1 MHGLFFK
8 YEGYKFFLEG
18 DGDYEFDDCRHL
30 YGFLNYL
37 YRTDEAQ
44 KWTNE
49 MTQKNA
55 DFWFPI
61 TTATLKRGKKEETL
75 TLDFIERFQDI
86 EHRELLHDL
95 ALSKL
100 KSHYGTTNLMNSK
113 AAKYARAFVINTDT
127 EIKAYLICM
136 GFTCGSR
143 GCAAIRLWTLCCPR
157 TSSRPS

>member
-1 MHGLFFK
+1 MQGLFFK

-55 DFWFPI
+55 DFWFPT
-61 TTATLKRGKKEETL
+61 TTATLKRGKKKKRSHL
-75 TLDFIERFQDI
+75 T
-86 EHRELLHDL
+86 
-95 ALSKL
+95 S
-100 KSHYGTTNLMNSK
+100 
-113 AAKYARAFVINTDT
+113 
-127 EIKAYLICM
+127 
-136 GFTCGSR
+136 
-143 GCAAIRLWTLCCPR
+143 
-157 TSSRPS
+157 

>member
-49 MTQKNA
+49 MT
-55 DFWFPI
+55 
-61 TTATLKRGKKEETL
+61 
-75 TLDFIERFQDI
+75 
-86 EHRELLHDL
+86 
-95 ALSKL
+95 
-100 KSHYGTTNLMNSK
+100 
-113 AAKYARAFVINTDT
+113 
-127 EIKAYLICM
+127 
-136 GFTCGSR
+136 
-143 GCAAIRLWTLCCPR
+143 
-157 TSSRPS
+157 